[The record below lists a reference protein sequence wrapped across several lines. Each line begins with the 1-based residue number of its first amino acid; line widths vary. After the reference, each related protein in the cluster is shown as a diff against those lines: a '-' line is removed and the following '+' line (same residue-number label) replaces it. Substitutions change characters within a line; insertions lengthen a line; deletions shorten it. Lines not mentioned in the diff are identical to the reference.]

1 MEAPGHRERDYHRS
15 REDPRAMQ
23 VRNHGS
29 RFYEG
34 SIPQR
39 TRGIPVQ
46 IRDKF
51 PRNSERRAVEKRVQ
65 YAHRH
70 EEQPRTRHEHER
82 RHHKRREKHVNFL
95 DEERPARLVAKQK
108 AVAQGLSINL
118 KLKMISMYPPLTK
131 YLSDP
136 NASCRTKKRAVE
148 FLEFHGQAI
157 L

>member
-1 MEAPGHRERDYHRS
+1 
-15 REDPRAMQ
+15 MQ

-39 TRGIPVQ
+39 TKGIPVQ
-46 IRDKF
+46 VREKF
-51 PRNSERRAVEKRVQ
+51 PHHSERRAMK
-65 YAHRH
+65 YAHRY

-108 AVAQGLSINL
+108 AVVQGLSINL
-118 KLKMISMYPPLTK
+118 KLKMISMYLPLTE

-136 NASCRTKKRAVE
+136 NASYRTKKRAVE
-148 FLEFHGQAI
+148 FLEFHGQAV